1 MSDST
6 IDKLKRA
13 VIVGGVAAGLGMTV
27 VVPGAQLLGAAI
39 LPTLQAGLGTV
50 VAGVGTIQAA
60 IIAPVMSFIASGV
73 GTGTTA
79 IVSTSLGLGAS
90 LLKGSSKKE
99 LKKGSDKNM
108 FPFKKLIIPRPK
120 L

>member
-6 IDKLKRA
+6 KDKVKRA
-13 VIVGGVAAGLGMTV
+13 LIVGGVSAALGMAV
-27 VVPGAQLLGAAI
+27 VVPGAQFIGAAI

-50 VAGVGTIQAA
+50 VLGVGTVQAP
-60 IIAPVMSFIASGV
+60 IIAPMMSFVASGL

-79 IVSTSLGLGAS
+79 LVSTSLGLGAG
-90 LLKGSSKKE
+90 LLKGSTKKE
-99 LKKGSDKNM
+99 DNKGSDKSIT
-108 FPFKKLIIPRPK
+108 PLKYSVIPRPK